1 MLAPIPRS
9 KPCPMQSHALRPH
22 VLSEHYAIAN
32 AAASAMNADATR
44 TGNKADKADHST
56 LSARAGIICMTRQ
69 PALHKTM
76 RATMRSRTSK
86 NTCRSNNIKQA
97 ESSMSHVRNNTCAQY
112 KQFHEANNTTT
123 AQQQSWQGAGHIARA
138 PAPMHNNGKANRF
151 LINQPPQ
158 NTVALVNHFDGMHIN
173 VAVNA
178 NALVVLEASPRNTA
192 NERLRISRRRKATNS
207 S

>member
-1 MLAPIPRS
+1 MLTKREPTHAGTRSNSQPGQRSASRLAVAPQNLQRPAHCPTETAAPPGWRVMLAPIPRS
-9 KPCPMQSHALRPH
+9 KPYPMQSHALRPH

-32 AAASAMNADATR
+32 AAASTMNADATR

-97 ESSMSHVRNNTCAQY
+97 E
-112 KQFHEANNTTT
+112 
-123 AQQQSWQGAGHIARA
+123 
-138 PAPMHNNGKANRF
+138 
-151 LINQPPQ
+151 
-158 NTVALVNHFDGMHIN
+158 
-173 VAVNA
+173 
-178 NALVVLEASPRNTA
+178 
-192 NERLRISRRRKATNS
+192 
-207 S
+207 